1 MILRHEIVG
10 TLRRIM
16 RALDTGNNQAAAA
29 FDVAPCKK
37 KEEGNWLQL
46 SLTNV
51 LKCDILQK
59 NDLLAT
65 ECTKR
70 GKIGVF

>member
-29 FDVAPCKK
+29 FDVVPCKK
-37 KEEGNWLQL
+37 K
-46 SLTNV
+46 
-51 LKCDILQK
+51 KP
-59 NDLLAT
+59 
-65 ECTKR
+65 CTL
-70 GKIGVF
+70 